1 LKYSYNQEKSGI
13 IFAGASDLN
22 VSFKDLGAVCDSVR
36 YLSVPYALKVLEGVI
51 NEGRPIE
58 FRRHNKYMGSRHEL
72 GGKKGRYPIKCAK
85 LVKTVLV
92 NAAANAV
99 NKGEDPEYMYVV
111 HAAANKG
118 QIVPRMPSKGVR
130 AVRSG
135 GYGYTKLR
143 TSNIEFAKIEIGIS
157 DKENKDLGARM
168 QRAVLA
174 TSKKEKPLAAPV
186 KTTKKQAKPTAK
198 PVAKP
203 LPVPKAEKEPEKKL
217 PEKPLPPA
225 QQPKPAD
232 KTQKKEEGASAQQ
245 PSQSGSADQTDTKS

>member
-13 IFAGASDLN
+13 IFAGASDIN
-22 VSFKDLGAVCDSVR
+22 ASFKDLGAVCDSVR
-36 YLSVPYALKVLEGVI
+36 YLSVPTALKVLEGVI

-72 GGKKGRYPIKCAK
+72 GGKKGRYPIKCAT
-85 LVKTVLV
+85 LVKNVLV

-157 DKENKDLGARM
+157 DKDNKELGARM
-168 QRAVLA
+168 KRAVLA
-174 TSKKEKPLAAPV
+174 TSKKEKPIITPTKNAKKPAKSAP
-186 KTTKKQAKPTAK
+186 AAK

-203 LPVPKAEKEPEKKL
+203 LPAPQAQKSA
-217 PEKPLPPA
+217 PA
-225 QQPKPAD
+225 VASTTQPQNPQQD
-232 KTQKKEEGASAQQ
+232 TTQTQKKREDTSSQQ
-245 PSQSGSADQTDTKS
+245 QSPTQPATTTDTKN